1 LILSFKDLKLA
12 LKKGQI
18 KFNPD
23 ISEDQIGISS
33 IDLRLGYAFTR
44 LKENSGLVVRP
55 AADGFNPTDIVEH
68 ENLENKNV
76 LGEQALFKLHPGELK
91 LALTLEEVTVP
102 GSLAANVQGK
112 SSLARSGLAVHIT
125 APHIHPGFVGRITL
139 ELYNHGPWEL
149 EFVPG
154 KDLICQII
162 FFKVTR
168 SVPDQLIKSL
178 GTYKKQPTA
187 YPERSLGKGDHAK
200 TKPASTS
207 RQTRSSQRFAKMS
220 RTKSGTPH
228 NPLKVLVGSSKHPK
242 RMAVRKLALDD
253 KVYPNDPIFTH
264 LTIAPKTGK
273 KGRASVEHDKYLYSK
288 P

>member
-1 LILSFKDLKLA
+1 LILSYEDLKLA

-18 KFNPD
+18 KFSPN

-33 IDLRLGYAFTR
+33 IDLRLGYVFTR
-44 LKENSGLVVRP
+44 LKENPGLVVRP

-68 ENLENKNV
+68 ENLENKSV
-76 LGEQALFKLHPGELK
+76 LGEQARFKLHPGELK

-162 FFKVTR
+162 FFKVTKR
-168 SVPDQLIKSL
+168 VPDQLIKSL
-178 GTYKKQPTA
+178 GTYMKQLTP
-187 YPERSLGKGDHAK
+187 YPERMPGRRD
-200 TKPASTS
+200 
-207 RQTRSSQRFAKMS
+207 RS
-220 RTKSGTPH
+220 RTKSAPTAGQARSSQPLSKAGTPKREPPTD
-228 NPLKVLVGSSKHPK
+228 PLKALVG
-242 RMAVRKLALDD
+242 RKQ
-253 KVYPNDPIFTH
+253 YPRHIP
-264 LTIAPKTGK
+264 
-273 KGRASVEHDKYLYSK
+273 VEELEQMSEEE
-288 P
+288 